1 MIQRAVDA
9 SRVKAHGASVRSLHD
24 RGLTWVSF
32 DPIPDRFCDIDFGIR
47 KLPELGLLSGTVQ
60 GVRHVHARRDSGDGN
75 DDFSFHLNLSGLST
89 VESRR
94 GETILRDGDAMLLS
108 YSAGRTISRP
118 GLVDHRV
125 IRLPRASDS
134 VHWCAISMMRFSYQF
149 GAAPVC

>member
-32 DPIPDRFCDIDFGIR
+32 DPIPDRVCDIDFGIR

-75 DDFSFHLNLSGLST
+75 DDFSFHLNLSGLSK

-94 GETILRDGDAMLLS
+94 GETILRGGDAMLLS

-125 IRLPRASDS
+125 IRRWGCVRHVSGVGSAQEP
-134 VHWCAISMMRFSYQF
+134 FSL
-149 GAAPVC
+149 GTTR